1 MENSAGSKFGEI
13 VGEWLI
19 QERDREK
26 GEMPGARQQ
35 WATRAVFFIGGF
47 GTASWAP
54 LVPLLKARLAVD
66 EDVLGQLLLCIG
78 FGSLLTMPLAGMA
91 AARFGCR
98 RVLCVVGSLFALML
112 LGLCA
117 VSSIALAVPG
127 LLVFGA
133 LMGLLDVSANIHA
146 ILVEKASGRRLMSG
160 LHAMWSVGGF
170 VGAGLFGIWMV
181 LGLTPFAATA
191 CAVGI
196 MLFLLAVS
204 GHHLLRYGG
213 ASEGTAAF
221 AVPHGIVA
229 FIGVICCIAF
239 LVEGAMMDW
248 SGVFLLSVKAQDAS
262 RAGSAFAVFSAAMLT
277 MRLSGDWLS
286 ARLGSRRIVLAGSLL
301 SGISLLLVV
310 LAPQLWLVYAG
321 FFGIGIGI
329 ANVVPVFYSMLGR
342 QTVMP
347 IPLAVAA
354 VSTLGYLGILMG
366 PALIGLVA
374 HQTSLERAFLLLAG
388 LVALMMAI
396 ADYVYRRV
404 I

>member
-1 MENSAGSKFGEI
+1 
-13 VGEWLI
+13 
-19 QERDREK
+19 
-26 GEMPGARQQ
+26 
-35 WATRAVFFIGGF
+35 
-47 GTASWAP
+47 
-54 LVPLLKARLAVD
+54 
-66 EDVLGQLLLCIG
+66 
-78 FGSLLTMPLAGMA
+78 
-91 AARFGCR
+91 
-98 RVLCVVGSLFALML
+98 
-112 LGLCA
+112 
-117 VSSIALAVPG
+117 
-127 LLVFGA
+127 
-133 LMGLLDVSANIHA
+133 
-146 ILVEKASGRRLMSG
+146 
-160 LHAMWSVGGF
+160 
-170 VGAGLFGIWMV
+170 
-181 LGLTPFAATA
+181 
-191 CAVGI
+191 
-196 MLFLLAVS
+196 
-204 GHHLLRYGG
+204 
-213 ASEGTAAF
+213 
-221 AVPHGIVA
+221 
-229 FIGVICCIAF
+229 
-239 LVEGAMMDW
+239 MMDW

-277 MRLSGDWLS
+277 MRLSGDWRS